1 MRTAA
6 VKAVEQV
13 AIRGFMSLMGER
25 PVEDSVFEKLDI
37 CSFLTRDFEED
48 ERVLHQLCHSSEVIL
63 SEAAKIGTPFC
74 SAFCNRLSPIALHL
88 KSVLDTQYRSCPAVQ
103 LTSILEEITTSAV
116 AVDSK
121 FTEAD
126 CY

>member
-13 AIRGFMSLMGER
+13 AIKGFMSLTGER
-25 PVEDSVFEKLDI
+25 PVEDVVLEKMDI
-37 CSFLTRDFEED
+37 CGFLTRDFEED
-48 ERVLHQLCHSSEVIL
+48 ERVLHQLCRSSEAIL
-63 SEAAKIGTPFC
+63 SEAGKIGTPFC
-74 SAFCNRLSPIALHL
+74 STFCNRLSPIALHL
-88 KSVLDTQYRSCPAVQ
+88 KSVLDTLYSCPAVQ
-103 LTSILEEITTSAV
+103 LTSILEEIITSAV